1 MITAKL
7 NQTFDGEFRD
17 DKSKSTSLIDT
28 FLSEVRTSGVART
41 NLFEVR
47 INPPIP
53 TSRTIRMSRSL
64 TLRAESAVMPGINLA
79 TAQDVNIYGP
89 VRDVVEGVNYADEI
103 AITFLETRD
112 HEIRKY
118 FTELMEFAYDPHT
131 WNLKYYNDYAT
142 GDVQI
147 FQLNNQQEVTYGVKL
162 WEAYPKNFGPI
173 QYSSASTNEVV
184 KLTVNFNFRYW
195 TDITKYGTRAPM
207 TPSERAASRPP
218 VQPESQAPIVELDHN
233 NKPITI
239 TSIGANGSPSNV
251 VP

>member
-1 MITAKL
+1 MVTAKL

-17 DKSKSTSLIDT
+17 GKSKSTSLIDT

-89 VRDVVEGVNYADEI
+89 VRDIVEGVNYADEI

-112 HEIRKY
+112 HEVRKY
-118 FTELMEFAYDPHT
+118 FTEMMEFAYDPHT
-131 WNLKYYNDYAT
+131 WNLKYYNDYAKK
-142 GDVQI
+142 GEVLI
-147 FQLNNQQEVTYGVKL
+147 FQLNNQGEATYGVKL

-195 TDITKYGTRAPM
+195 TDITRYGTRAPM
-207 TPSERAASRPP
+207 TPSERAVSQPP
-218 VQPESQAPIVELDHN
+218 VQPESQAPEF
-233 NKPITI
+233 KPDTNARPTTI
-239 TSIGANGSPSNV
+239 TSIGSDGTSSV
-251 VP
+251 F

>member
-1 MITAKL
+1 MTTANL
-7 NQTFDGEFRD
+7 NKTFDGEFRD
-17 DKSKSTSLIDT
+17 GKSKSTSLIDT

-53 TSRTIRMSRSL
+53 TFRTIRMSRSL
-64 TLRAESAVMPGINLA
+64 TLRAESVVMPGMNLT

-131 WNLKYYNDYAT
+131 WNLKYYNDYAKK
-142 GDVQI
+142 GEVLI
-147 FQLNNQQEVTYGVKL
+147 FQLNNQQEVTYGIKL

-173 QYSSASTNEVV
+173 TYSTQSTNEVV
-184 KLTVNFNFRYW
+184 KLNVNFNFRYW
-195 TDITKYGTRAPM
+195 TDITRYGTRAPM

-218 VQPESQAPIVELDHN
+218 VQPESQAPVVDLDRN
-233 NKPITI
+233 ARPITI
-239 TSIGANGSPSNV
+239 TSIGSDGTASV
-251 VP
+251 F

>member
-1 MITAKL
+1 
-7 NQTFDGEFRD
+7 
-17 DKSKSTSLIDT
+17 
-28 FLSEVRTSGVART
+28 
-41 NLFEVR
+41 
-47 INPPIP
+47 
-53 TSRTIRMSRSL
+53 MSRSL

-147 FQLNNQQEVTYGVKL
+147 FQLNNQQEATYGVKL

-233 NKPITI
+233 NKPITV

>member
-17 DKSKSTSLIDT
+17 GKSKSTSLIDT

-89 VRDVVEGVNYADEI
+89 VRDIVEGVNYADEV
-103 AITFLETRD
+103 AITFLE
-112 HEIRKY
+112 
-118 FTELMEFAYDPHT
+118 
-131 WNLKYYNDYAT
+131 
-142 GDVQI
+142 
-147 FQLNNQQEVTYGVKL
+147 
-162 WEAYPKNFGPI
+162 
-173 QYSSASTNEVV
+173 
-184 KLTVNFNFRYW
+184 
-195 TDITKYGTRAPM
+195 
-207 TPSERAASRPP
+207 
-218 VQPESQAPIVELDHN
+218 
-233 NKPITI
+233 
-239 TSIGANGSPSNV
+239 
-251 VP
+251 